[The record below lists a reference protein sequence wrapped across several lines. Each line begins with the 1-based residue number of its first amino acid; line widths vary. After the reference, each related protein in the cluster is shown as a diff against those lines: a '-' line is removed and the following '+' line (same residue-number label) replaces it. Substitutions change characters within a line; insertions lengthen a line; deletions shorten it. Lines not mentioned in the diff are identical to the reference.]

1 MRLHIRH
8 VTNYHYDDPVA
19 YSIQQLRLT
28 PRTDANQ
35 HILKWQL
42 ITPGHPRSQTD
53 AHGNTV
59 HTLVL
64 SQPHQ
69 EISLVVEG
77 EVETSDDITLLPR
90 GSGLS
95 PLAYVAA
102 SPLTASDEKID
113 ALAHEHLRTNGKP
126 PGRDAFMRLMEGVR
140 ENIAYQP
147 GITDVTHTAA
157 EALSLGQGVC
167 QDQAHVFIACCRAC
181 SIPARYVSG
190 YLLTDDDQ
198 AASHA
203 WAEAWLEDEGVWI
216 SCDVTHGRFADGRFC
231 RLAVGRDYLDASPVR
246 GMRNGG
252 NGEKMQVNVAVTD
265 SHEAIFAAQQ

>member
-8 VTNYHYDDPVA
+8 VTNYRYEDPVA

-28 PRTDANQ
+28 PRTDPNQ
-35 HILKWQL
+35 QILKWHL
-42 ITPGHPRSQTD
+42 STPGHPRSQTD

-77 EVETSDDITLLPR
+77 EVETRDEITRLPR

-102 SPLTASDEKID
+102 SPLTAADEQIE
-113 ALAHEHLRTNGKP
+113 ALARHHLADKP
-126 PGRDAFMRLMEGVR
+126 PGQDAFLRLMEGIR
-140 ENIAYQP
+140 ENIAYET
-147 GITDVTHTAA
+147 GITDVTHSAA
-157 EALSLGQGVC
+157 EAMSLGKGVC

-190 YLLTDDDQ
+190 YLLTDDEH

-203 WAEAWLEDEGVWI
+203 WAEAWLEEESVWL
-216 SCDVTHGRFADGRFC
+216 SCDVTHSRFADGHFC
-231 RLAVGRDYLDASPVR
+231 RLAVGRDYHDASPVR
-246 GMRNGG
+246 GMRTGG
-252 NGEKMQVNVAVTD
+252 NGEKMQVSVAVTD
-265 SHEAIFAAQQ
+265 SREAYFAAQQ

>member
-8 VTNYHYDDPVA
+8 VTNYRYDDPVA

-28 PRTDANQ
+28 PRSDPNQ
-35 HILKWQL
+35 QILKWHL
-42 ITPGHPRSQTD
+42 TTPGHPRSQTD

-64 SQPHQ
+64 SRPHQ

-77 EVETSDDITLLPR
+77 EVETRDEITLLPR
-90 GSGLS
+90 GTGLS

-102 SPLTASDEKID
+102 SPLTTADEKITS
-113 ALAHEHLRTNGKP
+113 LAHKHLATNGKP
-126 PGRDAFMRLMEGVR
+126 PGREAFMRLMEGIR
-140 ENIAYQP
+140 ESIAYQP

-157 EALSLGQGVC
+157 EAMSLGQGVC
-167 QDQAHVFIACCRAC
+167 QDQAHVFIAGCRAC
-181 SIPARYVSG
+181 AIPTRYVSG
-190 YLLTDDDQ
+190 YLLTDEEH

-203 WAEAWLEDEGVWI
+203 WADVWLEEEGAWI
-216 SCDVTHGRFADGRFC
+216 SCDVTHGRFADGYFC

-252 NGEKMQVNVAVTD
+252 NGEEMQVNVAVKD
-265 SHEAIFAAQQ
+265 SPEAIFAIQQ

>member
-8 VTNYHYDDPVA
+8 VTNYRYDDPVA

-28 PRTDANQ
+28 PRPDPNQ
-35 HILKWQL
+35 QILKWHL
-42 ITPGHPRSQTD
+42 SAPGHPRSQTD

-64 SQPHQ
+64 SKPHR

-77 EVETSDDITLLPR
+77 EVETRDGITLLPR
-90 GSGLS
+90 GNGLS

-102 SPLTASDEKID
+102 SPQTTADDTIE
-113 ALAHEHLRTNGKP
+113 ALAREHLATNGKR

-140 ENIAYQP
+140 ASIAYQS
-147 GITDVTHTAA
+147 GITDVTHTAV
-157 EALSLGQGVC
+157 EAMSLGQGVC
-167 QDQAHVFIACCRAC
+167 QDQAHVFVACCRAC
-181 SIPARYVSG
+181 AIPARYVSG
-190 YLLTDDDQ
+190 YLLTHEEH

-203 WAEAWLEDEGVWI
+203 WVDAWLDDENAWI
-216 SCDVTHGRFADGRFC
+216 SCDVTHGRFADGHFC
-231 RLAVGRDYLDASPVR
+231 RLAVGRDYLDAGPVR

-252 NGEKMQVNVAVTD
+252 NREEMQVNVAVKDTP
-265 SHEAIFAAQQ
+265 EAIFAIQQ